1 MSLKSAD
8 GRIGSV
14 QTASG
19 VSSPAKQPQPRRRR
33 PAAARRITLPRTP
46 SGWIILALCVF
57 GSAGMLLPFYVIIV
71 TALSGTDG
79 APDFFLAFPANPS
92 LDAFVRAWQ
101 EIRGSLL
108 NSLQITIPAALISTG
123 IGAMNG
129 FILSKYPFRGSSL
142 LFTLLLVGMFI
153 PFQSVIIPL
162 FQFLSM
168 LNLQG
173 TITGLII
180 VHIIYG
186 IPITT
191 LIFRNYY
198 EAIPTALVEAAAI
211 DGAGIWMTF
220 VRVMVPLSGPG
231 FVVSIIFQCTNI
243 WNDFLFGFIISS
255 PASSPATVK
264 LNNLIGTTTVDYSEL
279 MAAAILVAAPTV
291 LLYLFLGRFFVRGL
305 TAGAVK

>member
-1 MSLKSAD
+1 MSLTLTRPK
-8 GRIGSV
+8 
-14 QTASG
+14 
-19 VSSPAKQPQPRRRR
+19 VSLPRSPA
-33 PAAARRITLPRTP
+33 
-46 SGWIILALCVF
+46 GWVVLGLCVL
-57 GSAGMLLPFYVIIV
+57 GSAGMLVPFYVIIA

-79 APDFFLAFPANPS
+79 APSFFLAFPDQPS
-92 LDAFVRAWQ
+92 FDAFARAWD
-101 EIRGSLL
+101 ELHGSLL

-123 IGAMNG
+123 IGAFNG
-129 FILSKYPFRGSSL
+129 YLLSKYPFKGAAA

-173 TITGLII
+173 TITGLSI

-211 DGAGIWMTF
+211 DGAGILTTF
-220 VRVMVPLSGPG
+220 TRIMLPLSGPG
-231 FVVSIIFQCTNI
+231 IVVAIIFQCTNI
-243 WNDFLFGFIISS
+243 WNDFLFGFIVSS
-255 PASSPATVK
+255 PASAPATVK

-279 MAAAILVAAPTV
+279 MAGAVLVAAPTV
-291 LLYLFLGRFFVRGL
+291 VLYLLLGRFFVRGL